1 VTLSDFLIAH
11 GSALILPLAVVEGP
25 VVTIVTGFLAAQGY
39 FDRYC
44 ALLLLT
50 GGDVVGDLV
59 YYWIGSTSI
68 KPLTLLRQRIGLDNS
83 VTYKLQH
90 DLAHNATTMLFV
102 GKWTHTVGCLVLIGS
117 GMLRMPLQPF
127 ILANLLAGIPKTVVL
142 FSVGYFA
149 ADHYPILERQAV
161 LGATVTG
168 AVGIAW
174 IVVILR
180 RTGRI
185 SSGSINR

>member
-50 GGDVVGDLV
+50 GGDLVGDLV
-59 YYWIGSTSI
+59 YYWIGRTSI
-68 KPLTLLRQRIGLDNS
+68 RPLTLLRGQIGLGDA
-83 VTYKLQH
+83 VTPKLQQ
-90 DLAHNATTMLFV
+90 DLAHSATTMLFV
-102 GKWTHTVGCLVLIGS
+102 GKWTHTVGCLVLIGA
-117 GMLRMPLQPF
+117 GMLRMPLQRF
-127 ILANLLAGIPKTVVL
+127 ILANLFAGIPKTVVL
-142 FSVGYFA
+142 FGLGYFA
-149 ADHYPILERQAV
+149 ADQYPILERHAV

-168 AVGIAW
+168 AVGIAC

-180 RTGRI
+180 KTGRI
-185 SSGSINR
+185 STGSIDR